1 MISQTYHMSSTHPEQ
16 EDRAPTLGAMFR
28 LIHSAMIQEYAR
40 WLDTTGYR
48 DIRPAHAAVLQPLW
62 QAPEGE
68 RLTTLASSARIT
80 KQSAGALVDALV
92 ASGYVERIAD
102 PDDAR
107 AIRVRLT
114 TRGRRY
120 ARDARAFGRELEAR
134 LAKQLGATKVRN
146 LRSSLDLLW
155 KALQD
160 DNQTKPG
167 SRA

>member
-1 MISQTYHMSSTHPEQ
+1 MSRAHPK
-16 EDRAPTLGAMFR
+16 EDRTPTLGAMFR
-28 LIHSAMIQEYAR
+28 LIHAAMVQEYAR
-40 WLDTTGYR
+40 WLETTEYQ

-68 RLTTLASSARIT
+68 RLTTLASTANIT

-92 ASGYVERIAD
+92 ATGYVERVPD

-114 TRGRRY
+114 AQGRRY
-120 ARDARAFGRELEAR
+120 ARDVRAFGHALEAR
-134 LAKQLGATKVRN
+134 LARQLGAGKLDN
-146 LRSSLDLLW
+146 LRSTLDLLW

-160 DNQTKPG
+160 G
-167 SRA
+167 A